1 MVARSRKHIVNMTG
15 LALLLALPAL
25 AQAADSP
32 LFVSVATRVLIYG
45 LAALSLDLILG
56 YGGMVSFGHA
66 AFVGLG
72 AYVVGILAHHQAD
85 GSIIPFLPGAW
96 EGSAQALIQWPL
108 AMLVGGLFA
117 LVIGALSLRTSGVYF
132 IMITLA
138 FAQMLYHFMVSLPT
152 YGGQD
157 GLSLWQRSELPLVD
171 LNDDVAFY
179 YVALVLLLLALVMV
193 RRLIASPFGMVLRG
207 ARQNEARL
215 VSLGVPATR
224 YKLTAFVIAGAIAG
238 LAGALLANHTE
249 FVGPGMMHWTR
260 SGEILIMVILGGVGT
275 LYGAIVGAATLLLL
289 EEGLAGLT
297 EHWMIFLGPFLV
309 FVVLFARRGIYGWL
323 AGREAG
329 DD

>member
-1 MVARSRKHIVNMTG
+1 MAWGRKRIVNGVG
-15 LALLLALPAL
+15 LVLLLALPAL
-25 AQAADSP
+25 AEAAGDP
-32 LFVSVATRVLIYG
+32 FFVSVATRVLIYG

-72 AYVVGILAHHQAD
+72 AYVVGILAHHQAE
-85 GSIIPFLPGAW
+85 GTLIPFLPGTW
-96 EGSAQALIQWPL
+96 EGSSQALIQWPL
-108 AMLVGGLFA
+108 AMIVAGLFA

-171 LNDDVAFY
+171 LNDDVTFY
-179 YVALVLLLLALVMV
+179 YVTLVLLLVFLAVV
-193 RRLIASPFGMVLRG
+193 RRLVASPFGMVLRG
-207 ARQNEARL
+207 AKQNEPRL
-215 VSLGVPATR
+215 VALGVPATR
-224 YKLTAFVIAGAIAG
+224 YKLAAFVIAGAIAG

-249 FVGPGMMHWTR
+249 FVGPSLMHWTR
-260 SGEILIMVILGGVGT
+260 SGEILIMVILGGIGT
-275 LYGAIVGAATLLLL
+275 LYGAVFGAATLLLL
-289 EEGLAGLT
+289 EEGLSGLT
-297 EHWMIFLGPFLV
+297 EHWMIFLGPILV
-309 FVVLFARRGIYGWL
+309 LAVLFARRGVYGWF

>member
-1 MVARSRKHIVNMTG
+1 MAWGRKRIVNGVG
-15 LALLLALPAL
+15 LALLLALPVL
-25 AQAADSP
+25 AEAAGNP
-32 LFVSVATRVLIYG
+32 FLVSVASRVLIYA

-72 AYVVGILAHHQAD
+72 AYAVGILAHHQAE
-85 GSIIPFLPGAW
+85 GSLVPFLPGAW
-96 EGSAQALIQWPL
+96 EGTTQALIQWPL
-108 AMLVGGLFA
+108 AMGAAGLFA

-171 LNDDVAFY
+171 LNDDVTFY
-179 YVALVLLLLALVMV
+179 YVALVLLLVCLAAV

-207 ARQNEARL
+207 AKQNEPRL
-215 VSLGVPATR
+215 VALGVPATR
-224 YKLTAFVIAGAIAG
+224 YKLTAFAIAGALAG

-260 SGEILIMVILGGVGT
+260 SGEILIMVILGGIGT
-275 LYGAIVGAATLLLL
+275 LYGAVVGAATLLLL

-297 EHWMIFLGPFLV
+297 EHWMIVLGPFLV
-309 FVVLFARRGIYGWL
+309 LVVLFARRGIYGWL
-323 AGREAG
+323 AGPEAG